1 MKQSMPIDLREG
13 SVAIEARTSFR
24 TQAFIDGGF
33 RDAASGATFAT
44 ENPATGAV
52 IANVAAGDAVDID
65 LAVQAA
71 RRSFEDGRWS
81 RLAPADRKKVLLQ
94 YADLIEANAEE
105 LATLDALE
113 AGKPITDT
121 RDVDL
126 PDTVKTFRWYA
137 EAIDKMFDAVA
148 PTGPD
153 ALGLIVREPIG
164 VVGAVVPWNFPI
176 LMATWKIAPALAAG
190 NSMVVKP
197 SRLSSLSAIR
207 LAELAAEAG
216 IPDGVLNVV
225 PGPGGAAGA
234 ALGRHMDVDKVTFT
248 GSTEVGRLFLQ
259 YSAESNLKEVTL
271 ECGGKSPALV
281 LASTPDLDLVT
292 EQVLFGA
299 LMNMGEN
306 CSQGSRLIVH
316 RSVQDE
322 LVERLAEGLKAWPVG
337 DPMDPATRVGPMIDR
352 PQLDKVM
359 GYIERGRAEG
369 ARVVTGGSR
378 TLEDSGGYFVA
389 PTIFDGVRNDMT
401 IAREEIFGPV
411 LSTIPFESEEEG
423 IRLANETSYGLAA
436 AVYTTDLDAAFR
448 VSRALRAGTVGVN
461 AYSEGDITTPFG
473 GYKQSGFGGRDK
485 GLEALE
491 QYTEKKTIWVSLH

>member
-1 MKQSMPIDLREG
+1 M
-13 SVAIEARTSFR
+13 AIAALPRFR
-24 TQAFIDGGF
+24 TQAFIDGAF
-33 RDAASGATFAT
+33 RDAASGATFET
-44 ENPATGAV
+44 ENPATGEV
-52 IANVAAGDAVDID
+52 IAAVAAGDASDID

-81 RLAPADRKKVLLQ
+81 RMAPADRKKVLLRF
-94 YADLIEANAEE
+94 ADLIEAATDE
-105 LATLDALE
+105 LATLDSLE

-137 EAIDKMFDAVA
+137 EAIDKLFDAVA

-216 IPDGVLNVV
+216 VPDGVLNVV

-281 LASTPDLDLVT
+281 LASAPDLDLVS

-306 CSQGSRLIVH
+306 CSCGSRLIVH

-322 LVERLAEGLKAWPVG
+322 LVERLAAGLEAWPVG
-337 DPMDPATRVGPMIDR
+337 NPMDEATRIGPMIER
-352 PQLDKVM
+352 PHLDKVM
-359 GYIERGRAEG
+359 GYIDRGRAEG
-369 ARVVTGGSR
+369 ARVAAGGGR
-378 TLEDSGGYFVA
+378 ILEETGGYFVA

-411 LSTIPFESEEEG
+411 LSTIPFETEDEG
-423 IRLANETSYGLAA
+423 VRLANETAYGLAA

>member
-1 MKQSMPIDLREG
+1 
-13 SVAIEARTSFR
+13 VAIAALPRFR

-44 ENPATGAV
+44 ENPATGEV
-52 IANVAAGDAVDID
+52 ITNVSAGDATDID
-65 LAVQAA
+65 AAVHAA

-81 RLAPADRKKVLLQ
+81 RLAPADRKKLLLRF
-94 YADLIEANAEE
+94 ADLIETNTNE

-126 PDTVKTFRWYA
+126 PETVKTLRWYA
-137 EAIDKMFDAVA
+137 EAADKVFDAIA

-153 ALGLIVREPIG
+153 ALGLIVREPVG

-176 LMATWKIAPALAAG
+176 LMAMWKIAPALTSG

-216 IPDGVLNVV
+216 VPDGVLNVV

-248 GSTEVGRLFLQ
+248 GSTEVGRLFLH

-281 LASTPDLDLVT
+281 LASAPDMDVVV

-322 LVERLAEGLKAWPVG
+322 LVERLAAGLAAWPVG
-337 DPMDPATRVGPMIDR
+337 DPMDPATRVGPMIEK
-352 PQLDKVM
+352 PHLDKVM
-359 GYIERGRAEG
+359 GYIEKGRGEG
-369 ARVVTGGSR
+369 ARVVAGGSR
-378 TLEDSGGYFVA
+378 VLEDSGGYFVA
-389 PTIFDGVRNDMT
+389 PTIFDGVSGDMA

-423 IRLANETSYGLAA
+423 VRLANETSYGLAA
-436 AVYTTDLDAAFR
+436 AVYTRDLDAAFR
-448 VSRALRAGTVGVN
+448 VARALRAGTVGVN

-491 QYTEKKTIWVSLH
+491 QYTEKKTIWVTLRP

>member
-1 MKQSMPIDLREG
+1 M
-13 SVAIEARTSFR
+13 AIEALPRFR
-24 TQAFIDGGF
+24 TKAFIDGQF

-44 ENPATGAV
+44 ENPATGEV
-52 IANVAAGDAVDID
+52 ITEVSAGDEQDID
-65 LAVQAA
+65 TAVRAA
-71 RRSFEDGRWS
+71 RRAFDDGRWA
-81 RLAPADRKKVLLQ
+81 RMAPADRKKVLLRF
-94 YADLIEANAEE
+94 ADLIEANTDE

-113 AGKPITDT
+113 AGKPITDA

-126 PDTVKTFRWYA
+126 PETVKTFRWYA
-137 EAIDKMFDAVA
+137 EAIDKVFDAVA

-176 LMATWKIAPALAAG
+176 LMAAWKMAPALAAG
-190 NSMVVKP
+190 NSMIVKP

-207 LAELAAEAG
+207 MAELAAESG
-216 IPDGVLNVV
+216 LPDGVLNVV

-259 YSAESNLKEVTL
+259 YSAESNLKEITL

-306 CSQGSRLIVH
+306 CSCGSRLIVH

-322 LVERLAEGLKAWPVG
+322 LVGRLAAGLEAWPVG
-337 DPMDPATRVGPMIDR
+337 DPMDPATRVGPMIER
-352 PQLDKVM
+352 PHLDKVL
-359 GYIERGRAEG
+359 GYIDRGRAEG
-369 ARVVTGGSR
+369 ARVAAGGGRILEDTGGS
-378 TLEDSGGYFVA
+378 FVA
-389 PTIFDGVRNDMT
+389 PTIFDGVRNDMS

-411 LSTIPFESEEEG
+411 LSTIPFETEEEG

-436 AVYTTDLDAAFR
+436 AVYTRDLDAAFR

-473 GYKQSGFGGRDK
+473 GYKESGFGGRDK
-485 GLEALE
+485 GLEAFD
-491 QYTEKKTIWVSLH
+491 QYTEKKTIWVNLR

>member
-1 MKQSMPIDLREG
+1 
-13 SVAIEARTSFR
+13 VAIEAPTRFR

-44 ENPATGAV
+44 ENPATGEV
-52 IANVAAGDAVDID
+52 IATVSAGGAVDID

-71 RRSFEDGRWS
+71 RRSFDDGRWS
-81 RLAPADRKKVLLQ
+81 RLAPADRKKVLLR

-126 PDTVKTFRWYA
+126 PETVKTFRWYA
-137 EAIDKMFDAVA
+137 EAIDKIFDAVA

-322 LVERLAEGLKAWPVG
+322 LVARLADGLKAWPVG
-337 DPMDPATRVGPMIDR
+337 DPMDPATRVGPMIEK
-352 PQLDKVM
+352 PHLEKVM

-369 ARVVTGGSR
+369 ARIVSGGSR
-378 TLEDSGGYFVA
+378 VREESGGYFVE
-389 PTIFDGVRNDMT
+389 PTIFEGVRNDMT

-423 IRLANETSYGLAA
+423 IRLANETSFGLAA
-436 AVYTTDLDAAFR
+436 AVYTKDLDAAFR
-448 VSRALRAGTVGVN
+448 VARALRAGTVGVN

-491 QYTEKKTIWVSLH
+491 QYTEKKTIWVTLR